1 MTHAALLGKAP
12 SIRLAAIA
20 AATLLAAALLL
31 ACIAGSASA
40 ASLAARDGKIHACYK
55 AKGKAKGTL
64 RVVRSAKAR
73 CPRGWK
79 KTAWNASGAPG
90 AAGENGGNGAG
101 EPGSAG
107 GNGANGMAGTNA
119 KVSSLESQVTELLT
133 KLKSLESILA
143 GITNT
148 QLKEAIGNVPV
159 IATLCTE
166 AKKLNE
172 QSNGLGTALG
182 ALGALLDPLT
192 GGALPTIPTA
202 LPAFT
207 CPAP

>member
-1 MTHAALLGKAP
+1 MGYAALSRKAP
-12 SIRLAAIA
+12 SVRLPAIFVV
-20 AATLLAAALLL
+20 TLLATALGL
-31 ACIAGSASA
+31 ACATGSASA
-40 ASLAARDGKIHACYK
+40 TSLAGKDGKIHACYK
-55 AKGKAKGTL
+55 VKGRAKGTL
-64 RVVRSAKAR
+64 RVVRGAKAR

-90 AAGENGGNGAG
+90 AAGENGGNGVG

-107 GNGANGMAGTNA
+107 GNGANGTAGTNG

-133 KLKSLESILA
+133 KLKSLESVLA
-143 GITNT
+143 GVTNT

-159 IATLCTE
+159 VASLCGE

-182 ALGALLDPLT
+182 GLSTVLDTLT
-192 GGALPTIPTA
+192 ILALPTIPVA
-202 LPAFT
+202 LPAFE
-207 CPAP
+207 CP

>member
-1 MTHAALLGKAP
+1 MLVCVT
-12 SIRLAAIA
+12 
-20 AATLLAAALLL
+20 
-31 ACIAGSASA
+31 GSASA
-40 ASLAARDGKIHACYK
+40 ASLAAKDGRIHACYK

-64 RVVRSAKAR
+64 RVVRSAKVR

-79 KTAWNASGAPG
+79 KTAWNASGGAG
-90 AAGENGGNGAG
+90 AAGENGAGGGAG

-107 GNGANGMAGTNA
+107 GNGTSGTAGTNA

-133 KLKSLESILA
+133 KLKSLESVLA

-159 IATLCTE
+159 VATLCSE

-182 ALGALLDPLT
+182 GLNTVVDTLT
-192 GGALPTIPTA
+192 ILALPTIPAA
-202 LPAFT
+202 LPAFE
-207 CPAP
+207 CP

>member
-1 MTHAALLGKAP
+1 MGYATFSAKASPTRAVAILATTLLGVA
-12 SIRLAAIA
+12 LALTAV
-20 AATLLAAALLL
+20 T
-31 ACIAGSASA
+31 GSASA
-40 ASLAARDGKIHACYK
+40 ASLVARDGKIHACYK
-55 AKGKAKGTL
+55 VKGKGKGTL
-64 RVVRSAKAR
+64 RVVRSAKVR

-107 GNGANGMAGTNA
+107 GNGASGTAGTNA
-119 KVSSLESQVTELLT
+119 KVSSLESKVTELLT
-133 KLKSLESILA
+133 KLKSLESVLA

-159 IATLCTE
+159 VATLCTE

-182 ALGALLDPLT
+182 AVNTILDPLT
-192 GGALPTIPTA
+192 LLPLPAIPAA
-202 LPAFT
+202 LPAFQ
-207 CPAP
+207 CP

>member
-1 MTHAALLGKAP
+1 MLVCVPG
-12 SIRLAAIA
+12 SA
-20 AATLLAAALLL
+20 AAAPLV
-31 ACIAGSASA
+31 GK
-40 ASLAARDGKIHACYK
+40 DGRIHACYK

-64 RVVRSAKAR
+64 RVVRSARAR

-79 KTAWNASGAPG
+79 KTAWNGGGAPG
-90 AAGENGGNGAG
+90 AAGENGGNGVG

-107 GNGANGMAGTNA
+107 GNGANGTAGTNA
-119 KVSSLESQVTELLT
+119 AKVTSLESQVTELLT

-143 GITNT
+143 GVTNT

-159 IATLCTE
+159 VATLCGE

-192 GGALPTIPTA
+192 GGALPTIPAA
-202 LPAFT
+202 LPAFQ
-207 CPAP
+207 CP

>member
-1 MTHAALLGKAP
+1 MLVCVTGP
-12 SIRLAAIA
+12 A
-20 AATLLAAALLL
+20 AAAPLV
-31 ACIAGSASA
+31 GK
-40 ASLAARDGKIHACYK
+40 DGRIHACYK

-64 RVVRSAKAR
+64 RVVRSARAR

-79 KTAWNASGAPG
+79 KAAWNASGGPG
-90 AAGENGGNGAG
+90 AAGEGENGGNGVG

-107 GNGANGMAGTNA
+107 GNGANGTAATNA
-119 KVSSLESQVTELLT
+119 KVSSLESKVSELLT

-143 GITNT
+143 GVTNT

-159 IATLCTE
+159 VATLCGE

-192 GGALPTIPTA
+192 GGALPTIPAA
-202 LPAFT
+202 LPAFQ
-207 CPAP
+207 CP

>member
-1 MTHAALLGKAP
+1 MGYALLSGKDP
-12 SIRLAAIA
+12 SIRLTATV
-20 AATLLAAALLL
+20 AATLLAVALIL
-31 ACIAGSASA
+31 ACLTGPASA
-40 ASLAARDGKIHACYK
+40 ASLAAKDGKIHACYK

-90 AAGENGGNGAG
+90 AAGENGGNGVG

-107 GNGANGMAGTNA
+107 GNGANGTAGTAA

-133 KLKSLESILA
+133 KLKSLESILT
-143 GITNT
+143 GITNA

-159 IATLCTE
+159 IATLCGE

-192 GGALPTIPTA
+192 GGALPTVPAA
-202 LPAFT
+202 LPPFQ
-207 CPAP
+207 CP

>member
-1 MTHAALLGKAP
+1 M
-12 SIRLAAIA
+12 S
-20 AATLLAAALLL
+20 LAAALILT
-31 ACIAGSASA
+31 AVSRSASA
-40 ASLAARDGKIHACYK
+40 ASPVAKDGRIHACYK

-64 RVVRSAKAR
+64 RLVRSAKVR

-79 KTAWNASGAPG
+79 KTAWSAGGVLG
-90 AAGENGGNGAG
+90 AAGENGGNGVG

-107 GNGANGMAGTNA
+107 GNGANGTAGTNA
-119 KVSSLESQVTELLT
+119 KVTSLESQVTELLT
-133 KLKSLESILA
+133 KLKSLESVLA

-159 IATLCTE
+159 VASLCAE

-192 GGALPTIPTA
+192 GGALPAIPAA
-202 LPAFT
+202 LPAFQ
-207 CPAP
+207 CP

>member
-1 MTHAALLGKAP
+1 MAYATFSAKASPIRPLAILAMTLLGVA
-12 SIRLAAIA
+12 LALTAV
-20 AATLLAAALLL
+20 T
-31 ACIAGSASA
+31 GSASA
-40 ASLAARDGKIHACYK
+40 ASLVARDGKIHACYK
-55 AKGKAKGTL
+55 AKGRAKGTL
-64 RVVRSAKAR
+64 RVVRSAKVR

-107 GNGANGMAGTNA
+107 GNGASGTAGTNA
-119 KVSSLESQVTELLT
+119 KVSSLESKVTELLT
-133 KLKSLESILA
+133 KLKSLESVLA

-159 IATLCTE
+159 VATLCTE

-172 QSNGLGTALG
+172 QSNGLGTALS
-182 ALGALLDPLT
+182 ALNTIVDPLT
-192 GGALPTIPTA
+192 LLPLPTIPAA
-202 LPAFT
+202 LPAFQ
-207 CPAP
+207 CP

>member
-1 MTHAALLGKAP
+1 MGYAALLGKAP
-12 SIRLAAIA
+12 PIRQMAIV
-20 AATLLAAALLL
+20 TVTMLAAALMLTC
-31 ACIAGSASA
+31 ATGSASA
-40 ASLAARDGKIHACYK
+40 APLVGKDDKIHACYK
-55 AKGKAKGTL
+55 VKGKAKGTL
-64 RVVRSAKAR
+64 RVVRGAKAR

-79 KTAWNASGAPG
+79 KAAWNASGASG
-90 AAGENGGNGAG
+90 AAGENGGAGGPG

-107 GNGANGMAGTNA
+107 GNGAGGPAGTNA

-148 QLKEAIGNVPV
+148 QLKEAIGKVPV
-159 IATLCTE
+159 VASLCAE

-182 ALGALLDPLT
+182 GLSTVLDTLT
-192 GGALPTIPTA
+192 ILALPTIPVA
-202 LPAFT
+202 LPAFE
-207 CPAP
+207 CP

>member
-1 MTHAALLGKAP
+1 MGDSALSGRARAIGPAAIVAVALLGVA
-12 SIRLAAIA
+12 LALTS
-20 AATLLAAALLL
+20 ATGTAT
-31 ACIAGSASA
+31 A
-40 ASLAARDGKIHACYK
+40 ASLAAKDGKIHACYK
-55 AKGKAKGTL
+55 AKGKGKGAL
-64 RVVRSAKAR
+64 RVVRSARVR

-79 KTAWNASGAPG
+79 KTAWNASGTPG

-101 EPGSAG
+101 EPGSGG
-107 GNGANGMAGTNA
+107 GNGASGTAATNA

-159 IATLCTE
+159 VATLCTE

-182 ALGALLDPLT
+182 AVNTILDPLT
-192 GGALPTIPTA
+192 LLPLPTIPAA
-202 LPAFT
+202 LPAFQ
-207 CPAP
+207 CP

>member
-1 MTHAALLGKAP
+1 MGNSAFSGRAP
-12 SIRLAAIA
+12 SIGPAIIA
-20 AATLLAAALLL
+20 VTLLGVALLL
-31 ACIAGSASA
+31 TSATGSATA
-40 ASLAARDGKIHACYK
+40 ASLAARDGRIHACYK
-55 AKGKAKGTL
+55 AKGKGKGTL

-79 KTAWNASGAPG
+79 KTAWSASGAPG
-90 AAGENGGNGAG
+90 AAGENGGNGVG

-107 GNGANGMAGTNA
+107 GNGATGTAGTNA

-133 KLKSLESILA
+133 KLKSLESVLA

-159 IATLCTE
+159 VGSLCAE

-172 QSNGLGTALG
+172 QSNGLGESTG
-182 ALGALLDPLT
+182 ALNTVVKTLVPLFVPV
-192 GGALPTIPTA
+192 AAPS
-202 LPAFT
+202 LPAFA
-207 CPAP
+207 CP

>member
-1 MTHAALLGKAP
+1 MGNSAFSGRAP
-12 SIRLAAIA
+12 SIGPAIIA
-20 AATLLAAALLL
+20 VTLLGVALLL
-31 ACIAGSASA
+31 TSATGSATA
-40 ASLAARDGKIHACYK
+40 ASLATRDGRIHACYK
-55 AKGKAKGTL
+55 AKGRGKGTL

-79 KTAWNASGAPG
+79 KTAWSASGAPG
-90 AAGENGGNGAG
+90 AAGENGGNGVG

-107 GNGANGMAGTNA
+107 GNGATGTAGTNA

-133 KLKSLESILA
+133 KLKSLESVLA

-159 IATLCTE
+159 VGSLCAE

-172 QSNGLGTALG
+172 QSNGLGTALS
-182 ALGALLDPLT
+182 AVNTILDPLT
-192 GGALPTIPTA
+192 LLPLPTIPAA
-202 LPAFT
+202 LPAFQ
-207 CPAP
+207 CP

>member
-1 MTHAALLGKAP
+1 MGHAALTGRAP
-12 SIRLAAIA
+12 SIRLTTVAVLTA
-20 AATLLAAALLL
+20 LAVVLLL
-31 ACIAGSASA
+31 TWTNASASA
-40 ASLAARDGKIHACYK
+40 RSIVAKDGRIHACYK
-55 AKGKAKGTL
+55 VKGKAKGTL

-79 KTAWNASGAPG
+79 KTAWNAGGAPG

-107 GNGANGMAGTNA
+107 GNGASGTAGTNA

-133 KLKSLESILA
+133 KLKSLESVLA
-143 GITNT
+143 GITNA

-159 IATLCTE
+159 VATLCAE

-182 ALGALLDPLT
+182 AVNTILDPLT
-192 GGALPTIPTA
+192 LLPLPTVPAA
-202 LPAFT
+202 LPAFQ
-207 CPAP
+207 CP

>member
-1 MTHAALLGKAP
+1 MVHPALPERFPASRLATVVVVALLATV
-12 SIRLAAIA
+12 LAAVWSSQPA
-20 AATLLAAALLL
+20 AAAPLV
-31 ACIAGSASA
+31 GK
-40 ASLAARDGKIHACYK
+40 DGRIHACYK
-55 AKGKAKGTL
+55 AKGKAKGAL
-64 RVVRSAKAR
+64 RVVRSAKVR

-101 EPGSAG
+101 EPGSGG
-107 GNGANGMAGTNA
+107 GNGASGTPGTNA

-133 KLKSLESILA
+133 KLKSLESVLA
-143 GITNT
+143 GVTNT

-159 IATLCTE
+159 VVTLCGE

-192 GGALPTIPTA
+192 GGALPTIPAA
-202 LPAFT
+202 LPAFQ
-207 CPAP
+207 CP

>member
-1 MTHAALLGKAP
+1 MLICVT
-12 SIRLAAIA
+12 
-20 AATLLAAALLL
+20 
-31 ACIAGSASA
+31 GSASA
-40 ASLAARDGKIHACYK
+40 ASLVGKDGKIHACYK

-64 RVVRSAKAR
+64 RVVRSARAR

-79 KTAWNASGAPG
+79 KAAWNASGGPG
-90 AAGENGGNGAG
+90 AAGENGGNGVG

-107 GNGANGMAGTNA
+107 GNGANGTAGTNA

-133 KLKSLESILA
+133 KLKSLESVLA

-159 IATLCTE
+159 VGSLCAE

-192 GGALPTIPTA
+192 GGALPAIPVA
-202 LPAFT
+202 LPAFQ
-207 CPAP
+207 CP

>member
-1 MTHAALLGKAP
+1 VALPGKAP
-12 SIRLAAIA
+12 SLRLAVA
-20 AATLLAAALLL
+20 AVAMSLAAALILT
-31 ACIAGSASA
+31 AVSGSASA
-40 ASLAARDGKIHACYK
+40 ASPVAKDGRIHACYK

-64 RVVRSAKAR
+64 RVVRSAKVR

-79 KTAWNASGAPG
+79 KTAWNAGGVLGAS
-90 AAGENGGNGAG
+90 GENGGNGVG

-107 GNGANGMAGTNA
+107 GNGANGTTGTNA
-119 KVSSLESQVTELLT
+119 KVTSLESQVTELLT
-133 KLKSLESILA
+133 KLKSLESVLA

-159 IATLCTE
+159 VASLCTE

-192 GGALPTIPTA
+192 GGALPTIPAA
-202 LPAFT
+202 LPAFQ
-207 CPAP
+207 CP

>member
-1 MTHAALLGKAP
+1 MDYTAVTGRAPSIGPAAVIAMALLG
-12 SIRLAAIA
+12 IA
-20 AATLLAAALLL
+20 LVLTVVT
-31 ACIAGSASA
+31 GSAAA
-40 ASLAARDGKIHACYK
+40 ASLAAKDGKIHACYK

-101 EPGSAG
+101 GPGSAG
-107 GNGANGMAGTNA
+107 GNGASGAAGTNA

-133 KLKSLESILA
+133 KLKSLEGILA

-159 IATLCTE
+159 VATLCTE

-182 ALGALLDPLT
+182 ALNTILDPLT
-192 GGALPTIPTA
+192 VLPLPAIPAA
-202 LPAFT
+202 LPAFQ
-207 CPAP
+207 CP